1 MLQRGGNRTL
11 CLGGTYSYYVIFVFS
26 KHRAENGLYLPFS
39 GIPLKKKKKMEMLT
53 EQKLLCGMSLF
64 KTIVTELRTMRK
76 YFICKENIHEPSQS
90 VI

>member
-1 MLQRGGNRTL
+1 
-11 CLGGTYSYYVIFVFS
+11 
-26 KHRAENGLYLPFS
+26 
-39 GIPLKKKKKMEMLT
+39 MEMLT